1 MRGVAASR
9 IDSADG
15 VFEGGGVKG
24 LAFAGAVQAAEEA
37 GITRWVNVAGTSA
50 GSIVAALL
58 AGGFDARAMKEILWS
73 TEYREFADYGR
84 FGLLS
89 AARNALTRRG
99 LARGEYF
106 RGWLED
112 RMADSELGKREP
124 TFDDVAR
131 DDLPADLA
139 PQQRE
144 EARYRLRVIASDITE
159 GRMLVLPEDI
169 EGYVNAE
176 GVPYERGSLGIVDAV
191 RMSMSF
197 PFFFEPV
204 TLYRRREGDGELLP
218 HLIVDGGILSN
229 FPVWLFDNPGEV
241 RRPTFGFKLHRGAG
255 PEAPP
260 SRREIPR
267 LFWPLPMA
275 KAMFFAAT
283 EAWDRRTSKATRVR
297 TVSIPT
303 GEIKTL
309 EFGLDDEDKRALYGS
324 GLDSARAFFR
334 DQTEYLNS
342 FGRSMPLD
350 LDPG

>member
-1 MRGVAASR
+1 VAGQ

-24 LAFAGAVQAAEEA
+24 LAFAGAIRAAEDA
-37 GITRWVNVAGTSA
+37 GIHRWVNVAGTSA

-58 AGGFDARAMKEILWS
+58 AGGFDARALKDILWS

-84 FGLLS
+84 LGLLS

-99 LARGEYF
+99 LARGEYL
-106 RGWLED
+106 RAWLED
-112 RMADSELGKREP
+112 RMADSELGVRNP
-124 TFDDVAR
+124 TFEDVAR
-131 DDLPADLA
+131 DDLPDDLPA
-139 PQQRE
+139 EQE
-144 EARYRLRVIASDITE
+144 VEARYRLRVIASDITA
-159 GRMLVLPEDI
+159 GRMLVLPQDI
-169 EGYVNAE
+169 EGYTDAE
-176 GVPYERGSLGIVDAV
+176 GVPYEPGALGIVDAV

-204 TLYRRREGDGELLP
+204 TLHRRGSDGELRP

-255 PEAPP
+255 PESPP
-260 SRREIPR
+260 YREIPR
-267 LFWPLPMA
+267 ILWPLPMA

-303 GEIKTL
+303 AEIKTL
-309 EFGLDDEDKRALYGS
+309 DFDLGDGEKRALYDS
-324 GLDSARAFFR
+324 GHRSAETFF
-334 DQTEYLNS
+334 DEQTEYLNS
-342 FGRSMPLD
+342 FGRSMPLQ
-350 LDPG
+350 LG

>member
-1 MRGVAASR
+1 MTAATP

-24 LAFAGAVQAAEEA
+24 LAFAGALQAAEEV
-37 GITRWVNVAGTSA
+37 GINRWVNVAGTSA

-112 RMADSELGKREP
+112 RMADSELGKRNP

-131 DDLPADLA
+131 DDLPADL
-139 PQQRE
+139 PSEQRE

-169 EGYVNAE
+169 EDYVDAD
-176 GVPYERGSLGIVDAV
+176 GVPYERGSLGIVEAV

-204 TLYRRREGDGELLP
+204 TLYRARESDGELQP

-241 RRPTFGFKLHRGAG
+241 RRPTFGFKLHSGAG
-255 PEAPP
+255 PESP

-267 LFWPLPMA
+267 LLWPLPMA

-309 EFGLDDEDKRALYGS
+309 DFGLGDADKRALYGS
-324 GLDSARAFFR
+324 GLESAREFFR

-342 FGRSMPLD
+342 FGRSMSLD
-350 LDPG
+350 FDAPG